1 MTDLEAEAH
10 ELVRRKEWV
19 RAIELYDQLLGGSN
33 NGKQQININRERV
46 VACLL
51 GRSECCLELGR
62 HEAVVSD
69 CRRIIKLLADGNEQ
83 NNSARARRRLVHA
96 LFSLRRFSGK
106 IFQDFSF
113 YYLFKILVYKIYLPI
128 ISRQLVITFT

>member
-10 ELVRRKEWV
+10 ELVRRKDWV
-19 RAIELYDQLLGGSN
+19 RAIEIYDQLLGGSN
-33 NGKQQININRERV
+33 ATKQPINISRERV

-69 CRRIIKLLADGNEQ
+69 CRRIIKLLADGNEH

-96 LFSLRRFSGK
+96 LFSLRRFSGEK
-106 IFQDFSF
+106 
-113 YYLFKILVYKIYLPI
+113 YYFFF
-128 ISRQLVITFT
+128 R